1 MRQWVNLAKVQ
12 TLIQELGRGKENTQT
27 SETTFGNL
35 FVVVYSLLV
44 QTLQGQQ
51 DSGGRTPKALF
62 PICVRHLG
70 LMQKPNPEKA
80 PVK

>member
-12 TLIQELGRGKENTQT
+12 ELGSGKENTKT
-27 SETTFGNL
+27 SETKFGNL
-35 FVVVYSLLV
+35 FIVGYSLLV
-44 QTLQGQQ
+44 ITLQGQQ
-51 DSGGRTPKALF
+51 DSGGRTMKALF

-70 LMQKPNPEKA
+70 LIQKPNPEKV